1 MKAKMCNN
9 VIIYMTCLC
18 TFAILQLHTEAKFG
32 VLVTAQLQST
42 LYITCMLTF
51 AERPCDSADD
61 ERVECQPTER
71 CGEEN
76 AAMKEASSGTS
87 TRSEQLERIE
97 ALSVEHYRSCI
108 MCFVV
113 YYWQALGQFRL
124 TQMCPLVYVS
134 GVQWCSAYRHLW
146 EQFIDSA

>member
-1 MKAKMCNN
+1 
-9 VIIYMTCLC
+9 
-18 TFAILQLHTEAKFG
+18 
-32 VLVTAQLQST
+32 
-42 LYITCMLTF
+42 MLTF

-124 TQMCPLVYVS
+124 TGTQMCPLVYVS